1 MARVHASR
9 NCIDFEEPN
18 VSMQPVGKD
27 ILLNKPFY
35 SESASREGSQCCISR
50 SGQIDI
56 FVTHHAQV
64 FKCVGV
70 G

>member
-1 MARVHASR
+1 MK
-9 NCIDFEEPN
+9 
-18 VSMQPVGKD
+18 PVGKD
-27 ILLNKPFY
+27 ILLNKPFD
-35 SESASREGSQCCISR
+35 SEIASCEGSQRCISR

-64 FKCVGV
+64 FECVGV

>member
-1 MARVHASR
+1 M
-9 NCIDFEEPN
+9 
-18 VSMQPVGKD
+18 SMQPVGKE
-27 ILLNKPFY
+27 ILLYTLFD
-35 SESASREGSQCCISR
+35 SESASREESQRCISR

-64 FKCVGV
+64 FECVGV